1 MAKHRYD
8 IDEKRI
14 AKWWA
19 EGRGGGRGEAY
30 KPWLRVQDLSSRGRS
45 SRMPGRKSGRTH
57 ELMSDLE
64 RAVLLEF
71 DAFEEVV
78 DIREQFPLPRESTMR
93 IADRAGIRHP
103 AVRGVDIVMTTDFV
117 IDVSDGRAHSAVAVA
132 VKYAKDLESKRTIEK
147 LEIERRYWLAQ
158 KTRWVLVTELDLVA
172 DRTAVAMWKHGWHTL
187 EHLGETPE
195 YWAVRC
201 EAMINALMVTDGG
214 SLLDVVRRLEA
225 ERGFA
230 MGDGMTVVRHL
241 LATGEIVLADAAGFD
256 PRGPAGQ
263 LAISAAVDATEAKD
277 AA

>member
-1 MAKHRYD
+1 
-8 IDEKRI
+8 
-14 AKWWA
+14 
-19 EGRGGGRGEAY
+19 
-30 KPWLRVQDLSSRGRS
+30 
-45 SRMPGRKSGRTH
+45 
-57 ELMSDLE
+57 
-64 RAVLLEF
+64 
-71 DAFEEVV
+71 
-78 DIREQFPLPRESTMR
+78 
-93 IADRAGIRHP
+93 
-103 AVRGVDIVMTTDFV
+103 MTTDFV